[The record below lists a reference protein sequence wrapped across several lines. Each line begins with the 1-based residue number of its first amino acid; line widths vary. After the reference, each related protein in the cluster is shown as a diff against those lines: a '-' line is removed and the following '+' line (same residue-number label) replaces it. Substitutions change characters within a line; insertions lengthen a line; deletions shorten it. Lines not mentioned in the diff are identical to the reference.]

1 MAEYINLEN
10 DSQIKGVK
18 MMKIGKYSFSS
29 IEVKHLMFAM
39 IMIILTLFAFQE
51 KSLIFSAK
59 IFSLEFIYFFIAY
72 FFTIGFGFIL
82 HELGHKLVAQ
92 HYGFISEF
100 RADFQMLILMFI
112 VALFSPFI
120 FLSPGAVMILGR
132 PTIKQNGIISVA
144 GPLVNL
150 ILALI
155 FIFLSLFFNLGNFG
169 NYVVHL
175 GIWIN
180 AFLGVFNM
188 LPFWVLDGKKV
199 LAWNKGIYLIVMAI
213 LVFILF
219 GAFNGYF

>member
-1 MAEYINLEN
+1 MAEYVNLEN
-10 DSQIKGVK
+10 DGPIRRMK

-29 IEVKHLMFAM
+29 IEIKHLMFAM

-51 KSLIFSAK
+51 KSLIFSSK
-59 IFSLEFIYFFIAY
+59 IFSLQFVLFFIAY

-100 RADFQMLILMFI
+100 RADFKMLIIIFFI
-112 VALFSPFI
+112 ALFSPFI
-120 FLSPGAVMILGR
+120 FLSPGAVMVLGR

-144 GPLVNL
+144 GPIVNL
-150 ILALI
+150 VLSLI
-155 FIFLSLFFNLGNFG
+155 FIFLALFVNLGNYG
-169 NYVVHL
+169 NYVVNL

-199 LAWNKGIYLIVMAI
+199 LAWDKKTYFLVMGS
-213 LVFILF
+213 LLLILF
-219 GAFNGYF
+219 GAFGGYF